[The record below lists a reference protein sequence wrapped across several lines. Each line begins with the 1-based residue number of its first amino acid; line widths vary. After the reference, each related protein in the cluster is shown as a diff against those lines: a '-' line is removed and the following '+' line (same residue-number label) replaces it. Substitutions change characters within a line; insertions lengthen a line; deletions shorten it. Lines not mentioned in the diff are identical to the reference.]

1 MHQQAPSILM
11 RIAAGDSRAVA
22 ACVDEYGGMIA
33 ALAERYLRPLGLD
46 TDDAVQEIFIELW
59 RHAARYRPENGSEA
73 SFIATIAHRRLID
86 RQRRHASRPTAVSV
100 SSPLD
105 GSERSFPAPAQAGG
119 YGTSDEARSAA
130 QAFGLLTP
138 DEREVVWLTICHGYS
153 HERASMALNTPLGT
167 VKTRVRRA
175 LVRMREFLAQQRGGA
190 ARSTAAQPVLAAGG
204 KAHR

>member
-1 MHQQAPSILM
+1 MHQLAPSILM
-11 RIAAGDSRAVA
+11 RIAAGDSGAVA

-46 TDDAVQEIFIELW
+46 PDDAVQEIFIELW
-59 RHAARYRPENGSEA
+59 RHAARYRPESGSEA

-86 RQRRHASRPTAVSV
+86 RQRRHASRPTAVSA

-105 GSERSFPAPAQAGG
+105 GSERSFPAPPQGSG
-119 YGTSDEARSAA
+119 YGTSDEANAAA
-130 QAFGLLTP
+130 QAFRLLTP

-175 LVRMREFLAQQRGGA
+175 LVRMRDFLAQQRGGVT
-190 ARSTAAQPVLAAGG
+190 RSTIAQPALAAGG
-204 KAHR
+204 KANR

>member
-1 MHQQAPSILM
+1 M
-11 RIAAGDSRAVA
+11 RIAAGDAGAVA

-46 TDDAVQEIFIELW
+46 PDDAVQEVFIELW

-86 RQRRHASRPTAVSV
+86 RQRRHASRPLALSA

-105 GSERSFPAPAQAGG
+105 GSERLFSAPLQAGG
-119 YGTSDEARSAA
+119 QGASDDARSAA

-138 DEREVVWLTICHGYS
+138 DEREVVWLTICHGFS

-175 LVRMREFLAQQRGGA
+175 LVRMREFLAQHQGIA
-190 ARSTAAQPVLAAGG
+190 SSSTTAQPALAA
-204 KAHR
+204 KVRVSR